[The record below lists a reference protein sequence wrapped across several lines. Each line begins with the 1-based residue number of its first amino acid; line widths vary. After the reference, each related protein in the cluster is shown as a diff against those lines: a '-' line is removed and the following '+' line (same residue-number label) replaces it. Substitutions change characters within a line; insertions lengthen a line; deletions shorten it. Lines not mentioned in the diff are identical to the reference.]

1 MMAKEL
7 PSKKALLVS
16 RMGNFFGKFE
26 LNNVAL
32 LQSLGYEVYC
42 AANFDVDDH
51 KLDDT
56 GAHKVEFKFVRS
68 PLAKQNISECKRL
81 SRYMKEEGFDLV
93 HCHMPVGG
101 VYGRIAAHK
110 AGIHPVLYTAHGF
123 HFLSHG
129 PIQNWIY
136 YPVEK
141 FLSRY
146 TDILFTIN
154 QEDYKRAQKFHMGKL
169 VYLPGVGVNTE
180 KIAAAEGK
188 REELCLEVGIPE
200 DSTIWLSV
208 GDINKNKNHISV
220 IRFLE
225 KHREDPRYQKVKY
238 LICGFGPD
246 EEKLKSY
253 IKEHDLDR
261 IVYYLG
267 RRTDIYQIL
276 KSIDVFFMPSIRE
289 GLSLALMEAMAA
301 GLPVV
306 CGSIRGNVEL
316 IDDLQGGYLYDV
328 HTKDGLAQAIEKL
341 MAGRDDWDKL
351 GAYNQ
356 EKIKKFDS
364 SVVKEKMLS
373 IYKSL

>member
-1 MMAKEL
+1 M
-7 PSKKALLVS
+7 
-16 RMGNFFGKFE
+16 
-26 LNNVAL
+26 
-32 LQSLGYEVYC
+32 
-42 AANFDVDDH
+42 
-51 KLDDT
+51 
-56 GAHKVEFKFVRS
+56 
-68 PLAKQNISECKRL
+68 
-81 SRYMKEEGFDLV
+81 
-93 HCHMPVGG
+93 
-101 VYGRIAAHK
+101 
-110 AGIHPVLYTAHGF
+110 
-123 HFLSHG
+123 
-129 PIQNWIY
+129 
-136 YPVEK
+136 
-141 FLSRY
+141 
-146 TDILFTIN
+146 
-154 QEDYKRAQKFHMGKL
+154 
-169 VYLPGVGVNTE
+169 
-180 KIAAAEGK
+180 
-188 REELCLEVGIPE
+188 
-200 DSTIWLSV
+200 
-208 GDINKNKNHISV
+208 
-220 IRFLE
+220 
-225 KHREDPRYQKVKY
+225 KY

-328 HTKDGLAQAIEKL
+328 HTEDGLAQAIEKL